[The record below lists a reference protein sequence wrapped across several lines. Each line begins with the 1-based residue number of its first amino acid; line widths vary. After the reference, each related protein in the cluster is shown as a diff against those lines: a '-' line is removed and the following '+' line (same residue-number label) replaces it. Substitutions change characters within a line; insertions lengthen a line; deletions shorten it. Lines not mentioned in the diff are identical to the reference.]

1 MKKIA
6 LITGISGQDG
16 AYLSEF
22 LISKNYKVIGTVKN
36 KSKKYLWRIDKL
48 GIRKKLIILKL
59 NICDEVAIRKILNK
73 YKVDEFYNLAAQSYV
88 SKSFNNPIK
97 TSEVNSIAVIKILEN
112 VRKLKNKLKF
122 YQASSSEMYGGSKKY
137 RLDELSK
144 FNPQSPYAI
153 SKLFSHYIISYYRK
167 TYNLY
172 AVSGILFNHDSPLR
186 DENFVTKKIIKGL
199 IDIMNKKKKFIELG
213 NISAKRD
220 WGYAKEFVEQIWKM
234 MQLKNPQDFVIA
246 TGKSY
251 SIKEFIDIATE
262 YLKINTKWIGKK
274 SNLKLVNVKTK
285 KIIIKINKKYFR
297 PAEVEYTRGGIYKAK
312 KLLNW
317 KPKTD
322 LKKLVKIMIDFRS
335 NNIESFDN
343 LEINSID
350 FYASVKS
357 LYLQDRE
364 NKISN
369 VRKGNI
375 EIFYKNE
382 EDWEEI
388 DNN

>member
-322 LKKLVKIMIDFRS
+322 LKKLVKIMIDD
-335 NNIESFDN
+335 ELN
-343 LEINSID
+343 L
-350 FYASVKS
+350 
-357 LYLQDRE
+357 
-364 NKISN
+364 NK
-369 VRKGNI
+369 K
-375 EIFYKNE
+375 
-382 EDWEEI
+382 
-388 DNN
+388 